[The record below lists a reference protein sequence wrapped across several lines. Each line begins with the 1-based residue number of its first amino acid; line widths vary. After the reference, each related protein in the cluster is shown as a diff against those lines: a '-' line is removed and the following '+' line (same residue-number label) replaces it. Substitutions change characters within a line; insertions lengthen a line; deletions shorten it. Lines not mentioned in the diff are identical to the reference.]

1 MVWGHS
7 SGDWVGLG
15 SHRGGVAEQNGGEMG
30 ARTGVG
36 GEVRPPS
43 SRPAAGL
50 GAEEVGH
57 AGLGDRK
64 SVV

>member
-1 MVWGHS
+1 
-7 SGDWVGLG
+7 
-15 SHRGGVAEQNGGEMG
+15 MG

-57 AGLGDRK
+57 AGLGTFPGSCARPASHLGTVDPRFPQPPT
-64 SVV
+64 